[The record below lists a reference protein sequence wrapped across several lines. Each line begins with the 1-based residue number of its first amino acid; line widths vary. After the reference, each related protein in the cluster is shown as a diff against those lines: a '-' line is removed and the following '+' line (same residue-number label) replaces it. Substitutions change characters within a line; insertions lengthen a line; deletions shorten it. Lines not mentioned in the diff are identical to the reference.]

1 MGGAGRARLPWFFS
15 IMRVHGGSVLAGM
28 WREREAKKKQNF
40 SFFPCCTFRGK
51 KKEEQCRS
59 KRHCSGFFFF
69 FFNMKRRRFGQNAP
83 FHLNKTRRQNASN
96 FKSALNYLLF
106 ISIASLS
113 ISVSVPIVGRVF
125 HFSPWPLIYAIGP
138 SIDQ

>member
-1 MGGAGRARLPWFFS
+1 M
-15 IMRVHGGSVLAGM
+15 GGSVLAGM
-28 WREREAKKKQNF
+28 WCEREAKKQNF
-40 SFFPCCTFRGK
+40 SFFPCCTFRG
-51 KKEEQCRS
+51 RR
-59 KRHCSGFFFF
+59 KRNSIVQNDAVLEFFFLKK
-69 FFNMKRRRFGQNAP
+69 NMKRCCFGQNAP
-83 FHLNKTRRQNASN
+83 FHLNKARRHNASN

-113 ISVSVPIVGRVF
+113 ISVSAPIVGHIF

>member
-28 WREREAKKKQNF
+28 WREREAKKKNKTFLSSPAARSGGRRKRNSVVQND
-40 SFFPCCTFRGK
+40 TVLV
-51 KKEEQCRS
+51 
-59 KRHCSGFFFF
+59 FF

-113 ISVSVPIVGRVF
+113 ISVSAPIVGRVF

>member
-1 MGGAGRARLPWFFS
+1 MGLAWSGSLGFS
-15 IMRVHGGSVLAGM
+15 IMREHGGSVLAGM
-28 WREREAKKKQNF
+28 WREREAKKSKTF
-40 SFFPCCTFRGK
+40 LSSPAARSGEEERGTVSFKTTPFWYY
-51 KKEEQCRS
+51 S
-59 KRHCSGFFFF
+59 LSF

-96 FKSALNYLLF
+96 FKSALNHLLF

-113 ISVSVPIVGRVF
+113 ISVSAPIVGLVF

>member
-1 MGGAGRARLPWFFS
+1 VGLAWSGSLGFS
-15 IMRVHGGSVLAGM
+15 IMREHGGSVLAGM
-28 WREREAKKKQNF
+28 WREREVKKAKL
-40 SFFPCCTFRGK
+40 FFLPLLHVQGK

-59 KRHCSGFFFF
+59 KQHRSGIILSLF

-96 FKSALNYLLF
+96 FKSALNHLLF

-113 ISVSVPIVGRVF
+113 ISVSAPIVGLVF

>member
-1 MGGAGRARLPWFFS
+1 LLRIGNKALLPCHGTGLVGQWAWLAGR
-15 IMRVHGGSVLAGM
+15 VAG
-28 WREREAKKKQNF
+28 RSKKEKTKAF
-40 SFFPCCTFRGK
+40 IFPCCTSRG
-51 KKEEQCRS
+51 R
-59 KRHCSGFFFF
+59 RRTL

-96 FKSALNYLLF
+96 FKSLLNYLLF

-113 ISVSVPIVGRVF
+113 ISVSAPIVGRVF

>member
-1 MGGAGRARLPWFFS
+1 MGGRFWQACG
-15 IMRVHGGSVLAGM
+15 V
-28 WREREAKKKQNF
+28 RERPKKTKL
-40 SFFPCCTFRGK
+40 FFLPLLHVQGK

-59 KRHCSGFFFF
+59 KRHCSGIF

-83 FHLNKTRRQNASN
+83 FHLNKTRCQNASN

-113 ISVSVPIVGRVF
+113 ISVSAPIVGRVF

>member
-1 MGGAGRARLPWFFS
+1 
-15 IMRVHGGSVLAGM
+15 MRVHGGSVLAGM

-40 SFFPCCTFRGK
+40 SFFPCCTFRGRK
-51 KKEEQCRS
+51 KRNSVVQNDTVLV
-59 KRHCSGFFFF
+59 FF

-83 FHLNKTRRQNASN
+83 FHLNKTRCQNASN

-113 ISVSVPIVGRVF
+113 ISVSAPIVGRVF